1 MLPLFHGVVV
11 VVVVVVVAC
20 MALVDPGANR
30 VPVETPIIAA
40 PVVVIATRLKNSRR
54 FCWPALP
61 LILVLALEFAFA
73 FAFQASTIAV
83 LPITTARRIEPAT
96 QVPLWNT
103 IVVEIVVENYNTEL
117 EI

>member
-11 VVVVVVVAC
+11 AAC
-20 MALVDPGANR
+20 IALADPGANR
-30 VPVETPIIAA
+30 VPVETPIIEA
-40 PVVVIATRLKNSRR
+40 PVIVLAARLKKSRR

-61 LILVLALEFAFA
+61 SILVLILVLALEFTFA

-96 QVPLWNT
+96 QVLVWNI
-103 IVVEIVVENYNTEL
+103 IVVEIVFENYNTEL